1 MVDNISHSGVVE
13 SVEDGCVHVRIVVTS
28 ACAACKVAG
37 YCNAAESKEKVVD
50 VYTAKSAAY
59 VVGQAVTVSASRQL
73 ATHAL
78 LLAFGLPFVILVAVL
93 VGVLLLTGNELW
105 AALGGLLAL
114 VPYYGIL
121 WLFRQKVRDR
131 LAFQIE

>member
-50 VYTAKSAAY
+50 VYTAKSEAY
-59 VVGQAVTVSASRQL
+59 AVGQAVTVSASRQL

-93 VGVLLLTGNELW
+93 VGVLLLTGDELW

>member
-50 VYTAKSAAY
+50 VYTAKSEAY
-59 VVGQAVTVSASRQL
+59 AVGQAVTVSASRQL

>member
-50 VYTAKSAAY
+50 VYTAKSEAY
-59 VVGQAVTVSASRQL
+59 AVGQAVTVSASRQV

-78 LLAFGLPFVILVAVL
+78 LLAFGLPFVILGAVL

>member
-1 MVDNISHSGVVE
+1 M
-13 SVEDGCVHVRIVVTS
+13 
-28 ACAACKVAG
+28 
-37 YCNAAESKEKVVD
+37 
-50 VYTAKSAAY
+50 
-59 VVGQAVTVSASRQL
+59 TVSASRQV

>member
-59 VVGQAVTVSASRQL
+59 VVGQAVTVSASRQV

-114 VPYYGIL
+114 VLYYGIL

>member
-59 VVGQAVTVSASRQL
+59 VVGQAVTVSASRQV

>member
-59 VVGQAVTVSASRQL
+59 VVGQAVTVSASRQV

-93 VGVLLLTGNELW
+93 VGVFLLTGDELW

>member
-50 VYTAKSAAY
+50 VYTAKSEAY
-59 VVGQAVTVSASRQL
+59 AVGQAVTVSASRQV

>member
-50 VYTAKSAAY
+50 VYSAKSAAY
-59 VVGQAVTVSASRQL
+59 VVGQAVTVSVSRQV

-93 VGVLLLTGNELW
+93 VGVLLLTGDELW

>member
-1 MVDNISHSGVVE
+1 
-13 SVEDGCVHVRIVVTS
+13 
-28 ACAACKVAG
+28 
-37 YCNAAESKEKVVD
+37 
-50 VYTAKSAAY
+50 
-59 VVGQAVTVSASRQL
+59 
-73 ATHAL
+73 
-78 LLAFGLPFVILVAVL
+78 
-93 VGVLLLTGNELW
+93 VLLLTGDELW

>member
-13 SVEDGCVHVRIVVTS
+13 SVGDGCVHVRIVVTS

-59 VVGQAVTVSASRQL
+59 VVGQAVTVSASRQV

-93 VGVLLLTGNELW
+93 VGVLLLTGDELW

>member
-13 SVEDGCVHVRIVVTS
+13 SVEDGCVHVHIVVTS

-50 VYTAKSAAY
+50 VYTAKSEAY
-59 VVGQAVTVSASRQL
+59 AVGQAVTVSASRQV

>member
-59 VVGQAVTVSASRQL
+59 VVGQAVTVSASRQV

-93 VGVLLLTGNELW
+93 VGVLLLTGDELW

-114 VPYYGIL
+114 VPYYSIL

>member
-50 VYTAKSAAY
+50 VYTSKSEAY
-59 VVGQAVTVSASRQL
+59 AVGQAVTVSASRQV

>member
-37 YCNAAESKEKVVD
+37 YCNAAESKEKGVD

-59 VVGQAVTVSASRQL
+59 VVGQAVTVSASRQV

-93 VGVLLLTGNELW
+93 VGVFLLTGDELW

>member
-59 VVGQAVTVSASRQL
+59 VVGQAVTVSASRQV

-93 VGVLLLTGNELW
+93 VGVLLLTGDELW

>member
-50 VYTAKSAAY
+50 VYTAKSEAY
-59 VVGQAVTVSASRQL
+59 AVGQAVTVSASRQV

-93 VGVLLLTGNELW
+93 VGVLLLTGDELW

>member
-50 VYTAKSAAY
+50 VYSAKSAAY
-59 VVGQAVTVSASRQL
+59 VVGQAVTVSASRQV

-93 VGVLLLTGNELW
+93 VGVLLLTGDELW